1 MPSLREQ
8 MGTGDKR
15 SAVIADA
22 CQVLDAE
29 VADKGGLSGIAI
41 KGAYRIVQG
50 VRPGFVKEAV
60 NNLLD
65 DFLDAVD
72 PIYQEAAQNKQPAGA
87 YLQKNSARVAQGLL
101 AVTDARAA
109 RIDSQA
115 VKKTYE
121 KLRPMAQK
129 QVEGAAPRLATLL
142 EKHAVPTA

>member
-1 MPSLREQ
+1 MSSLREQ

-41 KGAYRIVQG
+41 KGAYKIVQG
-50 VRPGFVKEAV
+50 VRPGFIRDTV

-72 PIYQEAAQNKQPAGA
+72 PVYQEAAAKKVPAGG
-87 YLQKNSARVAQGLL
+87 YLQQNSGRVAQALL

-109 RIDSQA
+109 RIDHEDAASRCSGHC
-115 VKKTYE
+115 VMERGTV
-121 KLRPMAQK
+121 PGH
-129 QVEGAAPRLATLL
+129 GAGGERRT
-142 EKHAVPTA
+142 E